1 MLKSVFIEYLVK
13 NKERSNGSEFR
24 LAKNAPPEIRKEMR
38 KWRDRRVLSDL
49 PYMVSDFLLED
60 LKAGKAKKD
69 GDVYRRSRET
79 RETTTVGALIEA
91 LKKFKPD
98 VRVCVYDSLGTL
110 VDPLEL
116 VDVGGGTVALPP
128 SGEEYDDVPF

>member
-1 MLKSVFIEYLVK
+1 
-13 NKERSNGSEFR
+13 
-24 LAKNAPPEIRKEMR
+24 
-38 KWRDRRVLSDL
+38 
-49 PYMVSDFLLED
+49 
-60 LKAGKAKKD
+60 
-69 GDVYRRSRET
+69 
-79 RETTTVGALIEA
+79 LIEA